1 MTIFVCSKTMDQ
13 KISSDKIKRYASAF
27 NSAVLN
33 NFFSKSERISGQEI
47 LTLSPVR
54 QVNLFIVHSLM
65 ITWREESNRLR
76 SPYFD
81 FNHPEVTEAF
91 TAFSNTLSKH
101 ISISRKDFEP
111 LLEKATSDALLLILS
126 PYDYYAEALDTGG
139 QGKVSIPALQNLVRY
154 LKINQNPLQKLVDR
168 VGTKG
173 ATETISGREAFALL
187 DLVLEEGFSPE
198 NPEIYL
204 AEFATVRAVTLEDLL
219 ESPRIVPKKEPIVE
233 KSETQFQKPAP
244 PKKVPSSGPV
254 QTSLYDEL
262 GKDARP
268 TLADNFQKQKIL
280 KLKEHLTINQKFM
293 FTKLLFN
300 GDFDLFGQ
308 AIDRLDMMDTLLQA
322 ERFLDLNYSEWDKES
337 EEYQDFRS
345 LIERRFL

>member
-1 MTIFVCSKTMDQ
+1 MDQ
-13 KISSDKIKRYASAF
+13 KIASEKTKRYASVF
-27 NSAVLN
+27 QSAVLN
-33 NFFSKSERISGQEI
+33 NFFSKNERISGQEI

-65 ITWREESNRLR
+65 VTWKEETNRLR

-81 FNHPEVTEAF
+81 FNHPEVTEAI

-101 ISISRKDFEP
+101 ISIARKDFEP
-111 LLEKATSDALLLILS
+111 LVEKATSDALLLILS
-126 PYDYYAEALDTGG
+126 PYDYYAEALDTAG
-139 QGKVSIPALQNLVRY
+139 QGKISISSLQNLVRY
-154 LKINQNPLQKLVDR
+154 LKINQTPLQKLVDR
-168 VGTKG
+168 VATKG
-173 ATETISGREAFALL
+173 ATESISGREAFALL
-187 DLVLEEGFSPE
+187 DLILEEGFSPE
-198 NPEIYL
+198 SPEIHL
-204 AEFATVRAVTLEDLL
+204 ADFSKVSAITLDDLL
-219 ESPRIVPKKEPIVE
+219 EAPKIIRKPEPTSE
-233 KSETQFQKPAP
+233 KSEPPLQKTVP
-244 PKKVPSSGPV
+244 PKKAPNTGPV

-268 TLADNFQKQKIL
+268 TLADNFQKQRIL

-293 FTKLLFN
+293 FTRLLFN

-308 AIDRLDMMDTLLQA
+308 AIDRLDMMDTLPQA
-322 ERFLDLNYSEWDKES
+322 ERFLDLNYPEWDKES